1 METIKAP
8 EGKYLT
14 QSSEETTDAQ
24 RVYCTE
30 VALAVGASPSDWR
43 EATAEEK
50 EDFEAAQLA
59 AVEAQAASGFP
70 AVEDSGE

>member
-1 METIKAP
+1 MADTIKAP

-14 QSSEETTDAQ
+14 QSSETTTDAQ

-30 VALAVGASPSDWR
+30 VSLAVNASPSDWR

-50 EDFEAAQLA
+50 EEYEAAQLA
-59 AVEAQAASGFP
+59 AMEALINAEQTN
-70 AVEDSGE
+70 EQDE

>member
-14 QSSEETTDAQ
+14 QSSEETTAAQ

-30 VALAVGASPSDWR
+30 VALAVNASPSDWR
-43 EATAEEK
+43 EATEEEK
-50 EDFEAAQLA
+50 VEYERRQLA
-59 AVEAQAASGFP
+59 AMEAQMNAEQTNEQA
-70 AVEDSGE
+70 E

>member
-1 METIKAP
+1 MDTIKAP

-24 RVYCTE
+24 RVYCT
-30 VALAVGASPSDWR
+30 VVSLAVNASPSDWR

-50 EDFEAAQLA
+50 EEFEAAQLA
-59 AVEAQAASGFP
+59 AMEAQTAAGFP
-70 AVEDSGE
+70 AVEDGE

>member
-59 AVEAQAASGFP
+59 AMEAQINAEQTNEQA
-70 AVEDSGE
+70 E